1 METIVEGIVEK
12 CIQNELIEESQRDW
26 MTYSLQR
33 KFMNFG
39 GFFILVCFGALV
51 APLPQ
56 VILLNFGLSF
66 FTRKDKWTSYA
77 NNIFLLYHLFIL

>member
-26 MTYSLQR
+26 MTYSR
-33 KFMNFG
+33 
-39 GFFILVCFGALV
+39 
-51 APLPQ
+51 
-56 VILLNFGLSF
+56 LLWSTRCAATASDSF
-66 FTRKDKWTSYA
+66 EFWVGVFTRKDKWTSYA